1 MRKLATSS
9 VVLIGILIMV
19 AGGWLLR
26 AQTTTFEP
34 PLPDPQADIDSR
46 IRSAIDAAHTLVRA
60 EPRNAGAW
68 MKFGL
73 IYDANGFDTL
83 AALCYEQALNL
94 DNSNPKWWYWLGLV
108 RADLG
113 DFEAAMAAVE
123 QSVTLDP
130 TYSAAPR
137 QLGLW
142 FLQLGDVNAAEAAF
156 ERAMKINAGDPSTLL
171 GMARVALEKDNS
183 QKAAAL
189 LEAVIQ
195 RAPQYD
201 FARLLLG
208 TAYRRLGRL
217 DEAETQFAKGAGS
230 KPIYEDP
237 WREEVLAYRTGY
249 AGIILEADRLLARGQ
264 GAALINKLEALRR
277 DYPDDVVVSDKL
289 AEAYEQSGRSQ
300 EALRILEAIA
310 QGHPEHVMT
319 HLKLSDYYASSGRLD
334 QAIAQVRMAV
344 NLNPELGTS
353 HRQLGKLLSQSGDYE
368 GAAEALTL
376 AIKNG
381 RTEPDIALSLGSL
394 QAKLAR
400 WREATKTFDSLTK
413 RSPDSAAAFCWLARA
428 SAEIGDF
435 QRSVAALQKAIEL
448 DPQLSMLPQTRARI
462 RFLFEQSADRQP
474 N

>member
-1 MRKLATSS
+1 MRKHATSS
-9 VVLIGILIMV
+9 VVLIGLLIIV
-19 AGGWLLR
+19 AGGWLFR
-26 AQTTTFEP
+26 GQATTIEP

-46 IRSAIDAAHTLVRA
+46 IHSAIEEALALVRA
-60 EPRNAGAW
+60 EPRNAGGW

-94 DNSNPKWWYWLGLV
+94 DNSKPKWWYWLGQV
-108 RADLG
+108 RAELG

-130 TYSAAPR
+130 TYPAAPR
-137 QLGLW
+137 QIGLW
-142 FLQLGDVNAAEAAF
+142 FLQLGDVDAAEAAF
-156 ERAMKINAGDPSTLL
+156 ERAMKINDGDPSTLL
-171 GMARVALEKDNS
+171 GMARVALEKDEA
-183 QKAAAL
+183 QKAADL
-189 LEAVIQ
+189 LEAVIE

-208 TAYRRLGRL
+208 TAYRRLGRPE
-217 DEAETQFAKGAGS
+217 EAEAQFARGAGS

-237 WREEVLAYRTGY
+237 WREEVLTYRTGY

-264 GAALINKLEALRR
+264 GSALINKLESLRR

-289 AEAYEQSGRSQ
+289 AEAYEQSGRTRD
-300 EALRILEAIA
+300 ALGILEAVS
-310 QGHPEHVMT
+310 QRHPEHVMT
-319 HLKLSDYYASSGRLD
+319 HLKLSDYYASTGRLD
-334 QAIAQVRMAV
+334 EALAQVRVAV

-353 HRQLGKLLSQSGDYE
+353 YRQLGKLLAQSGDYE

-381 RTEPDIALSLGSL
+381 RTEADIALSLGSI
-394 QAKLAR
+394 QARLGR
-400 WREATKTFDSLTK
+400 WREATETFDALTK

-435 QRSVAALQKAIEL
+435 QRSGVAIQKAIEL

-462 RFLFEQSADRQP
+462 RFLLEQSADRQP